1 MQRIR
6 TVLTT
11 IALLAACSSGG
22 GGDPTPDPDPNPEP
36 PTNPPPEPPS
46 NPPPSPPPSAEVT
59 LALRSVV
66 SGLSS
71 PLLLTTPSGDARL
84 FIVEK
89 GGLIRI
95 VKDGSLLSTP
105 FLDVSA
111 LVSNG
116 NEQGLLG
123 LAFDPQY
130 AGNGRF
136 FIDYTDTDGNT
147 VVASYRVS
155 SNPDIADPA
164 SAEVRLRVD
173 QPYPNHNGGHL
184 LFGSDGFL
192 YIGLGDGG
200 AAGDPQEHGQDPRD
214 LLGSMLR
221 IDVSGAS
228 GYTSPG
234 SNPHAE
240 NAAWAPEVWNI
251 GLRNPWRFTFDR
263 ATGDLYIA
271 DVGQGD
277 REEINVS
284 PASSGAGRG
293 QNFGWPITE
302 GSACYGASS
311 CDRTG
316 LVEPVLDYTHADG
329 CSVTGGI
336 VYRGTAIPALAGTY
350 FYGDYCSNW
359 VRSFRFAG
367 GQATDR
373 RAWPGLS
380 PGSGV
385 LSFGEDAA
393 GELYILSA
401 NGGVYRIVAQ

>member
-1 MQRIR
+1 MPRIR
-6 TVLTT
+6 TLLFTL
-11 IALLAACSSGG
+11 ALLAACSSGGG
-22 GGDPTPDPDPNPEP
+22 GGDPTPDPDPNP
-36 PTNPPPEPPS
+36 NPPDPPDPQ
-46 NPPPSPPPSAEVT
+46 PPVELTLGLQEVVTGLADPLRLTAPP
-59 LALRSVV
+59 
-66 SGLSS
+66 
-71 PLLLTTPSGDARL
+71 GDARL

-89 GGLIRI
+89 GGRIRI
-95 VKDGSLLSTP
+95 VRNGALLPTP

-155 SNPDIADPA
+155 SDPDVADPA
-164 SAEVRLRVD
+164 SAVVRLRVD
-173 QPYPNHNGGHL
+173 QPYSNHNGGHL
-184 LFGSDGFL
+184 LFGPDGFL
-192 YIGLGDGG
+192 YVGLGDGG
-200 AAGDPQEHGQDPRD
+200 SAGDPQRRGQDPRD
-214 LLGSMLR
+214 LFGSMLR
-221 IDVSGAS
+221 IDVSGAT

-234 SNPHAE
+234 SNPHGE

-263 ATGDLYIA
+263 ATGDLYIG

-277 REEINVS
+277 REEIDVS
-284 PASSGAGRG
+284 PAASGAGRA

-302 GSACYGASS
+302 GAACYGASS

-336 VYRGTAIPALAGTY
+336 VYRGPAIPQLAGTY
-350 FYGDYCSNW
+350 FYSDYCSDW
-359 VRSFRFAG
+359 VRSFRYAG
-367 GQATDR
+367 GQATER
-373 RAWPGLS
+373 TEWPTLS

-385 LSFGEDAA
+385 LSFGEDTA

-401 NGGVYRIVAQ
+401 NGGVFRIVAQ

>member
-1 MQRIR
+1 MPRIR
-6 TVLTT
+6 TLLV
-11 IALLAACSSGG
+11 ALAFLAACSSDS
-22 GGDPTPDPDPNPEP
+22 GGDPAPDPDPNPPDP
-36 PTNPPPEPPS
+36 PDPPS
-46 NPPPSPPPSAEVT
+46 GELVLGLQEVAT
-59 LALRSVV
+59 
-66 SGLSS
+66 GLSA
-71 PLLLTTPSGDARL
+71 PLLLTAPSGDARL

-89 GGLIRI
+89 GGLVRI
-95 VKDGSLLSTP
+95 VKNGTLLATP
-105 FLDVSA
+105 FLDVSS

-116 NEQGLLG
+116 SEQGLLG

-130 AGNGRF
+130 ASNGRF

-147 VVASYRVS
+147 VLASYNVS
-155 SNPDIADPA
+155 ADPDVADPGSA
-164 SAEVRLRVD
+164 SVRLLVD

-184 LFGSDGFL
+184 LFGPDGLL
-192 YIGLGDGG
+192 YVGLGDGG
-200 AAGDPQEHGQDPRD
+200 GAGDPHGHGQDPRE
-214 LLGSMLR
+214 LLGSILR
-221 IDVSGAS
+221 IDVSGAAA
-228 GYTSPG
+228 YASPG

-240 NAAWAPEVWNI
+240 NAAWAPEVWSI
-251 GLRNPWRFTFDR
+251 GLRNPWRFSFDR

-277 REEINVS
+277 REEIDVS
-284 PASSGAGRG
+284 PAASGAGRG

-302 GSACYGASS
+302 GTACYSASS

-336 VYRGTAIPALAGTY
+336 VYRGAAIPELAGTY
-350 FYGDYCSNW
+350 FYSDYCSDW
-359 VRSFRFAG
+359 VRSFRYAG
-367 GQATDR
+367 GQATEQVE
-373 RAWPGLS
+373 WSSLS

-401 NGGVYRIVAQ
+401 AGGVYRIVAP